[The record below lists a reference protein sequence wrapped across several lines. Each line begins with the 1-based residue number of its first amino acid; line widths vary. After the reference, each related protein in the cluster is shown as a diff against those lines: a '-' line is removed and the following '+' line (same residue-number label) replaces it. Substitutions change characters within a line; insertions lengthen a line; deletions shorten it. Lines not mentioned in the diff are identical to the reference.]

1 MVNGQ
6 VVMHAVMIQI
16 TIIIIVEEA
25 RVGVGAHTVGQ
36 IRRLGWVSQDLTRIL
51 HAKGKHANIQMRSR
65 PSFISSTTHHFLP
78 GSSLS
83 PSWLRLAALP
93 VLVDSCESH

>member
-1 MVNGQ
+1 MVIH
-6 VVMHAVMIQI
+6 VIMIQI
-16 TIIIIVEEA
+16 TITIIVEEA

-65 PSFISSTTHHFLP
+65 PSFISSTTPPSHHFLP